1 MGGNWKIFWTNN
13 QGTLDHLEPLMGGLS
28 LSNSQNERF
37 CNFLFNSSSMS
48 APSRT
53 WLSHCPISCG
63 YFVLLIPF
71 PLSLHTLL
79 LQFTFKVETA
89 YLPAPTSNCI
99 SPYNHISELPSLPM
113 LDFKFNAPL
122 WLHKTPLFVLH
133 DFCTFPEYLNPPA
146 MAIELCSDSCSMCMS
161 PRISFSHD
169 LCQADVVPVEH
180 DPSQSNSPTN
190 DFDFC
195 VYESFYQ
202 DTSSADE
209 LFYDG
214 KILPIQIKKKIATPK
229 STVQQPKPPL
239 PLAPPPLPTQNN
251 RKKESSREI
260 KRTINEVYEKQN
272 SKSFWRFKRSTSLN
286 CSSGYARSLC
296 PLPLLSRSNSTGSVS
311 NAKRSALS
319 SKDGNNIKNWHKH
332 PSVAPIKS
340 PHSSS
345 STSYQKPP
353 LKKTYGSHSNGVRIN
368 PVLNVPTPSL
378 FGLGSI
384 FSNGKDKINKRKWS
398 LTLGSS
404 EDSSFLYS
412 NLQITFV
419 ESQSFFP

>member
-1 MGGNWKIFWTNN
+1 
-13 QGTLDHLEPLMGGLS
+13 MGGLS

-63 YFVLLIPF
+63 TPPF
-71 PLSLHTLL
+71 PI
-79 LQFTFKVETA
+79 QF
-89 YLPAPTSNCI
+89 S
-99 SPYNHISELPSLPM
+99 
-113 LDFKFNAPL
+113 
-122 WLHKTPLFVLH
+122 
-133 DFCTFPEYLNPPA
+133 
-146 MAIELCSDSCSMCMS
+146 
-161 PRISFSHD
+161 
-169 LCQADVVPVEH
+169 
-180 DPSQSNSPTN
+180 TN

-229 STVQQPKPPL
+229 SAVQQPKPPL

-319 SKDGNNIKNWHKH
+319 SKMEIISRIGTNIPLLH
-332 PSVAPIKS
+332 P
-340 PHSSS
+340 
-345 STSYQKPP
+345 
-353 LKKTYGSHSNGVRIN
+353 
-368 PVLNVPTPSL
+368 
-378 FGLGSI
+378 
-384 FSNGKDKINKRKWS
+384 
-398 LTLGSS
+398 
-404 EDSSFLYS
+404 
-412 NLQITFV
+412 
-419 ESQSFFP
+419 